1 MTRTLLTVICS
12 TIDHMRQDPQTLRRR
27 LSQFAGERGGY
38 FSAAEALAAGY
49 SYPAQHYHQRRGDWL
64 RVERGIYRVADW
76 PEAPD
81 ADLIRWT
88 LWSRDQAVVSHDS
101 ALVVHEVGDVM
112 PARIHLTVPPAFRA
126 QTQSSAVIHRA
137 ELPSGDVETRVGFRV
152 TDPERSILDVASI
165 MEIDRLA
172 RVIEE
177 AIQRGLTS
185 PARLRQRSD
194 AFGADA
200 ALGIERALR
209 QVGG

>member
-1 MTRTLLTVICS
+1 
-12 TIDHMRQDPQTLRRR
+12 MRQDPQTLRRR
-27 LSQFAGERGGY
+27 LSQLAGERGGY
-38 FSAAEALAAGY
+38 FSAAEALSAGY
-49 SYPAQHYHQRRGDWL
+49 SYPAQHYHQRRGDWH
-64 RVERGIYRVADW
+64 RIERGIYRLADW

-88 LWSRDQAVVSHDS
+88 LWSRDQAVVSHET
-101 ALVVHEVGDVM
+101 AIAVHELGDIM
-112 PARIHLTVPPAFRA
+112 AALIHLTVPPGFHARA
-126 QTQSSAVIHRA
+126 PSSAVVHRA
-137 ELPSGDVETRVGFRV
+137 ELPPRDVEARVGFRV
-152 TDPERSILDVASI
+152 TDPERSILDVAPT

-185 PARLRQRSD
+185 PARLRQRAD
-194 AFGADA
+194 GFGADA